1 MIRWLRAAG
10 EPSRLRLLALCA
22 EGELSVADL
31 AQALAQ
37 SEPRISRHLK
47 ILCEAG
53 LLERQRA
60 GQWVHYRVARTAE
73 AASFVGGLLAQL
85 DRRDEQLLHDRSAAR
100 RARVPAAEVLGESRL
115 GRALAGFIAA
125 ASLPTAPG
133 PALVVGVRHPEL
145 LQGAVTA
152 AQSCVAIAHSRRAA
166 QAARTYIERRALP
179 GRVIE
184 GGGTAALREPDIA
197 RAGGPFPIVI
207 LDHPAAEEEALTR
220 TLVVARRALT
230 TDGQL
235 WIFEGYDALETSRQ
249 RVVEHPLARLRRLLS
264 EAGLRCERLSPLEA
278 DGEHVLAAL
287 ARGSSVAARQGG
299 AGAA

>member
-31 AQALAQ
+31 AHALAQ

-60 GQWVHYRVARTAE
+60 GQWVHYRVARTAD

-85 DRRDEQLLHDRSAAR
+85 DRRDEQLLRDRSAAR
-100 RARVPAAEVLGESRL
+100 RARVPAAQVLGESRL

-125 ASLPTAPG
+125 ASLPTARG

-145 LQGAVTA
+145 LQSAVTA

-184 GGGTAALREPDIA
+184 GGGTAALREPDIV

-207 LDHPAAEEEALTR
+207 LDHPAAEEETLTR
-220 TLVVARRALT
+220 TLAVARRALA